1 MSWTAETNI
10 KGPAGPAGGISEA
23 PTDGQTY
30 GRKNAGWNAVVSG
43 GGSAASVTVTPAGNI
58 ASSNVQ
64 AALQE
69 LDTEKV
75 AKAGDTMTGNLLIN
89 KSNPSLVL
97 QKLAAGQA
105 NQLAGYNAANARW
118 SLALGD
124 SSAESGGNAGSNF
137 ALYRYSDAGAL
148 LDIPLTI
155 NRVDG
160 GVTLTGALLLAAD
173 PAVAL
178 GAATKQY
185 VDNNIRAPATV
196 APLIDGTAA
205 VGVATKYAR
214 EDHVHPSDVNA
225 RAVRFDAAQTL
236 TPAQKTQARVNIA
249 APLRGWIAGLM
260 LSTAGASASFGVAA
274 GEAADS
280 TTSDLL
286 QLASAYTK
294 TTAAWAV
301 GSGTGA
307 LDTGAIAAAA
317 WYHVYLIKRPDTGV
331 VDVLVSLSATAP
343 TLPVNYTLFR
353 RIGSMLTAASQWRK
367 FVQGGDTFSWDVV
380 TPVDVNALNPG
391 TAAVTRTLSTP
402 LGVRVEAITWVAFAA
417 NVVGDNPGAILLS
430 DLAVADQAPTVNLG
444 SFMCYSST
452 VVIGNT
458 GGLVRVFTNTSS
470 QIRSRLQISGTNT
483 TLIITTFGWVDRRG
497 KDA

>member
-1 MSWTAETNI
+1 
-10 KGPAGPAGGISEA
+10 
-23 PTDGQTY
+23 
-30 GRKNAGWNAVVSG
+30 
-43 GGSAASVTVTPAGNI
+43 
-58 ASSNVQ
+58 VQ

-75 AKAGDTMTGNLLIN
+75 AKAGDTMTGNLFVN
-89 KSNPSLVL
+89 KANPSLVL

-148 LDIPLTI
+148 LDTPLTI

-178 GAATKQY
+178 SAATKQY

-280 TTSDLL
+280 TTADLL

-301 GSGTGA
+301 GSGAGA

-317 WYHVYLIKRPDTGV
+317 WYHVFLIKRVDTGV

-343 TLPVNYTLFR
+343 TLPANYTLFR

-367 FVQGGDTFSWDVV
+367 FVQGGDTFSWDV
-380 TPVDVNALNPG
+380 PVADVSALNPG

-417 NVVGDNPGAILLS
+417 NATTDNPAAILLS
-430 DLAVADQAPTVNLG
+430 DLAVSDQAPSINLS

-458 GGLVRVFTNTSS
+458 GGVTRVFTNTSS

-483 TLIITTFGWVDRRG
+483 TLVITTFGWVDRRG

>member
-1 MSWTAETNI
+1 
-10 KGPAGPAGGISEA
+10 
-23 PTDGQTY
+23 
-30 GRKNAGWNAVVSG
+30 
-43 GGSAASVTVTPAGNI
+43 
-58 ASSNVQ
+58 VQ

-75 AKAGDTMTGNLLIN
+75 AKAGDTMTGNLFIN
-89 KSNPSLVL
+89 KANPSLVL

-124 SSAESGGNAGSNF
+124 NSAEGGGNAGSNF

-260 LSTAGASASFGVAA
+260 LSTTGASASFGVAA

-280 TTSDLL
+280 TTADLL

-301 GSGTGA
+301 GSGAGA

-343 TLPVNYTLFR
+343 TLPANYTLFR

-367 FVQGGDTFSWDVV
+367 FVQGGDTFSWDV
-380 TPVDVNALNPG
+380 PVADVSALNPG

-417 NVVGDNPGAILLS
+417 NATTDNPAAILLS
-430 DLAVADQAPTVNLG
+430 DLAVSDQAPSINLS

-458 GGLVRVFTNTSS
+458 GGVTRVFTNTSS
-470 QIRSRLQISGTNT
+470 QIRSRLQISGANT
-483 TLIITTFGWVDRRG
+483 TLVITTFGWVDRRG